1 LTPSLARPEPAPDG
15 GAQLVREWLPDKTV
29 VGDVVIVHGLGEH
42 SGRYERT
49 GGLLAEAGYRVR
61 SFDLLGFGASSGRRA
76 DIERFAMYLDQ
87 VEGHLEV
94 VRTKGRPLV
103 LLGHSMGGLIAL
115 EYALA
120 ERPQPDLLV
129 LSAPGLSGGAA
140 WQRKLAPILG
150 RMFPTLAIPTAIKG
164 DVLSRDPAVGEAYF
178 ADPLVITKA
187 TVRLG
192 AGIFAAGDRVRAAL
206 DRLRVPTLVIHG
218 GSDTLVPTHGSEV
231 LGVHPLVER
240 RVFPSLRHELFNEP
254 EGPEVVAEVIAWIQ
268 SNAAA
273 GR

>member
-1 LTPSLARPEPAPDG
+1 LSPSLARPEPAPDG
-15 GAQLVREWLPDKTV
+15 GAQLVREWQPERAA

-49 GGLLAEAGYRVR
+49 GGLLAAAGYRVR

-76 DIERFAMYLDQ
+76 DIERFALYLDQ
-87 VEGHLEV
+87 IQGHLDA
-94 VRTKGRPLV
+94 VRTPGRPLV
-103 LLGHSMGGLIAL
+103 LLGHSVGGLLAL

-129 LSAPGLSGGAA
+129 LSAPAISGGAA

-150 RMFPTLAIPTAIKG
+150 RMFPTMTIPTAIKG

-187 TVRLG
+187 TTRIG
-192 AGIFAAGDRVRAAL
+192 AGILAAGDRVRAAL
-206 DRLRVPTLVIHG
+206 DRLSVPTLVIHG
-218 GSDTLVPTHGSEV
+218 GSDTLVPTNGSEV
-231 LGVHPLVER
+231 LAVHPLVER
-240 RVFPSLRHELFNEP
+240 RVFPSLRHEVFNEP